1 MSNRIVDLFLFVQ
14 PTIKMDKFIILALY
28 SFSELV
34 FKMSNVIYSPA
45 GLIVF
50 FETQINS
57 FNSLKLFHLN
67 VLTEKKS
74 DMVDHFGEKRLI
86 C

>member
-1 MSNRIVDLFLFVQ
+1 MS
-14 PTIKMDKFIILALY
+14 T
-28 SFSELV
+28 
-34 FKMSNVIYSPA
+34 VIYSPA
-45 GLIVF
+45 GLIIF

-57 FNSLKLFHLN
+57 FNSLELFHLN

-74 DMVDHFGEKRLI
+74 DMVDYFGEKRLI